1 MLEEQGVV
9 VELNDDF
16 IWVRTKRKSSCQ
28 QCSAKSSCGTGAL
41 SEYLGRKE
49 SDVRVIKNQA
59 VRIGDYVTIGVE
71 ETALLTGSL
80 LLYIAP
86 LFMMFSFAI
95 GYEYLS
101 NILKLPTQEFFVILA
116 GLLGLGSGFLLTHFI
131 SRQYFNTPHHQA
143 IIIAVQNKNDN

>member
-16 IWVRTKRKSSCQ
+16 AWVRTERKSSCQ

-59 VRIGDYVTIGVE
+59 VKIGDHVTIGVE

-80 LLYIAP
+80 LLYIVP
-86 LFMMFSFAI
+86 LFTLFASAM

-101 NILKLPTQEFFVILA
+101 QRQNLPEQEFFVVLA
-116 GLLGLGSGFLLTHFI
+116 GLLGLGSGFLLTRLI
-131 SRQYFNTPHHQA
+131 SRKYFNTPHHQA
-143 IIIAVQNKNDN
+143 IIIAVKNKNED